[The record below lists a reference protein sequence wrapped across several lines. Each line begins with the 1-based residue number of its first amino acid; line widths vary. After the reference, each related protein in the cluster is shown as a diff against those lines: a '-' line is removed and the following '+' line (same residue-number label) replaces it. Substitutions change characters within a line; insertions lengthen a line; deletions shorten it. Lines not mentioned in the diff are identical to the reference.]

1 MNPLKHL
8 LVAVVIAGV
17 GLGAGGCALLGI
29 PPLNHGVGSGTEPSV
44 DIEDPALLLSDNTV
58 FVTVDYLCLG
68 NPTGSLF
75 TAVDQGSKSGNQ
87 TMSVTCDGRFHA
99 ANVDI
104 GPGIFGEG
112 PAEIR
117 AVILNNAN
125 STRTVT
131 VTAPQ
136 PSTSIR
142 NQALLLSDGTVI
154 LTVDYSCIPGPGG
167 NTVGTIT
174 TSVTQGTISSPNKS
188 APATCDGHSHTATT
202 DNGPGPFNVGD
213 AHGDAD
219 TANST
224 GDMVGEGADITII
237 PFTPPAG

>member
-8 LVAVVIAGV
+8 LAAVAVAGV
-17 GLGAGGCALLGI
+17 VLGAGGCDLLGI

-44 DIEDPALLLSDNTV
+44 VIEDPALLLSDNTV

-68 NPTGSLF
+68 NPTGTLF
-75 TAVDQGSKSGNQ
+75 TAVDQGSNSGNQ
-87 TMSVTCDGRFHA
+87 TTSVTCDGRLHT

-112 PAEIR
+112 PADIR

-131 VTAPQ
+131 VMAPE
-136 PSTSIR
+136 PSASIR

-167 NTVGTIT
+167 NIVGTIT
-174 TSVTQGTISSPNKS
+174 TSVMQGTISSPDKS
-188 APATCDGHSHTATT
+188 APATCDGHPHTATT
-202 DNGPGPFNVGD
+202 DNGPGPFSPGD
-213 AHGDAD
+213 AHGDAH
-219 TANST
+219 TANSA
-224 GDMVGEGADITII
+224 GDTDGVGAPITIV

>member
-1 MNPLKHL
+1 MNPLKQL
-8 LVAVVIAGV
+8 LAAVVITTV
-17 GLGAGGCALLGI
+17 GLGAGGGAFLWI
-29 PPLNHGVGSGTEPSV
+29 PPLNHGVGAGTEPSV

-58 FVTVDYLCLG
+58 FVTIDYLCLG

-87 TMSVTCDGRFHA
+87 TTSVTCDGGFHT
-99 ANVDI
+99 ANVDV

-131 VTAPQ
+131 VTAPE

-142 NQALLLSDGTVI
+142 NQALLLSDGSVI

-167 NTVGTIT
+167 DTVGTIA
-174 TSVTQGTISSPNKS
+174 TSVTQGTISSPDKS

-202 DNGPGPFNVGD
+202 DNGPGPFRAGV
-213 AHGDAD
+213 AHGDAH
-219 TANST
+219 TANSA
-224 GDMVGEGADITII
+224 GDMVGEGADITIV